1 MADFEIHFENNS
13 DEVRKKLKQKLQQI
27 LVAWGKEAER
37 LVTQIAPS
45 APKYG
50 GNLKQ
55 SITFQEDVSKQ
66 EVTIGSVAEYATY
79 VEMGT
84 GIYYPGGRP
93 TPWSWLGADGKWRRT
108 RGMEAQPYLKPGV
121 ESGIDAYERIAKRI
135 LEED

>member
-13 DEVRKKLKQKLQQI
+13 DEVRKELKRKMRQI
-27 LVAWGKEAER
+27 LVAWGEEAKR
-37 LVTQIAPS
+37 LVQQLAITG
-45 APKYG
+45 KLYG

-55 SITFQEDVSKQ
+55 SITFQEDVGEQ

-93 TPWSWLGADGKWRRT
+93 TPWSYQGKDGKWHRT
-108 RGMEAQPYLKPGV
+108 RGMEAKPYLKPGV
-121 ESGIDAYERIAKRI
+121 ESGIPMYEKKLRQI